1 MNAGAYG
8 GEMKDVLVEATVL
21 DTEGNVRTLKNEEL
35 ELGYRHSIVKEK
47 NYIVLEAVIEL
58 KKGSAD
64 SIKAV
69 MDDLREKR
77 VSTNSRWT
85 DRAQEAL
92 SNVRRDIL
100 QEN

>member
-1 MNAGAYG
+1 
-8 GEMKDVLVEATVL
+8 MKDVLVEATVL

-69 MDDLREKR
+69 MDDLKEKR
-77 VSTNSRWT
+77 VNKQPLEGFRL
-85 DRAQEAL
+85 EAHRFL
-92 SNVRRDIL
+92 KNTVVL
-100 QEN
+100 

>member
-1 MNAGAYG
+1 M
-8 GEMKDVLVEATVL
+8 LVEATVL

-64 SIKAV
+64 
-69 MDDLREKR
+69 
-77 VSTNSRWT
+77 
-85 DRAQEAL
+85 
-92 SNVRRDIL
+92 
-100 QEN
+100 